1 MKQPLYSAIVLGDS
15 TNNTLS
21 IVRSLG
27 EAKIEQTLILKCDED
42 ICLVAKS
49 KYLKNSRVYRISTIE
64 DCMPILEQLK
74 ENTTKQQ
81 TIICSFDEAAVFIDK
96 KEGISLE
103 DCEKVNNA
111 ITDLLDDANYIKQ
124 QYFLEVSSPGVERIL
139 RKDKHLK
146 DNIGEKIEIKLF
158 KPINKKKEIIG
169 ILEQINEK
177 AIIVISDNEEQEI
190 LRQDIAQ
197 IKKAYEW

>member
-1 MKQPLYSAIVLGDS
+1 MS
-15 TNNTLS
+15 
-21 IVRSLG
+21 SL
-27 EAKIEQTLILKCDED
+27 EEKIEK
-42 ICLVAKS
+42 LVES
-49 KYLKNSRVYRISTIE
+49 KIVNLGYELYDVQYVKEGKDYFLRI
-64 DCMPILEQLK
+64 
-74 ENTTKQQ
+74 
-81 TIICSFDEAAVFIDK
+81 FIDNSN
-96 KEGISLE
+96 GISLE